1 VDGQRAT
8 LHHKAIKKDRI
19 ILYFDNQLDTKRKAC
34 HEKNCMQ
41 KKQLRKEQALEYHSK
56 GRPGKIEVVP
66 TKEAKTQRDL
76 SLAYSPG
83 VAEPCKEIHDNVENV
98 YKYTAKGNLVAVI
111 SNGTAVLGLGDIGP
125 EASKPVMEGKAV
137 LFKIFAD
144 IDVFDIEIN
153 EKDPEKFVQIVKSL
167 EPTFG
172 GINLEDIKAPECF
185 YIETKLR
192 EELKIPVMHDD
203 QHGTA
208 IISSAALINALEL
221 QKKKIDKVKFVVNGA
236 GAAALACCKLYVALG
251 AKYEHFI
258 LFDRKGALHTERQD
272 LDEEKRKFATTKITT
287 LSLLDAMKDADV
299 FIGLSVGNTVT
310 EEMVKAMAKNPIVFA
325 MANPDPEISYEAAT
339 AARKDV
345 IMATGR
351 SDYPNQVNNVLGF
364 PFIFRGAL
372 DVRATQINEAMKLA
386 AVKALANLAKTAVP
400 DMVNMAYNEKSIA
413 FGPNYIIPK
422 PLDPRLLAT
431 VAPAVA
437 KAAIESGVAQNI
449 ISNWDS
455 YAIELNKRLGL
466 DNQLIR
472 VVGNKARREPK
483 RIVFAE
489 ADNLKILKTAQII
502 YDEGIAYPIL
512 LGNENKIRTIA
523 AANNIDVEELPIIDP
538 RSDEQE
544 EKRKNFAEIFF
555 KLRQRR
561 GFNRYESYKVMRDR
575 NHFGC
580 MMVETGEADAMIS
593 GLTKNYPDTIRPAIQ
608 IIGTEEGVKKIA
620 GMYLMLTKRGPL
632 FLADTTV
639 NFNPTAEE
647 LADITLMTAKEVRN
661 FNLKPRIAMLS
672 YSNFGTSDSAEARMV
687 ARATQL
693 VKEKDPSLIVDGEMQ
708 ASLAFNNEILKEN
721 YPFSSLIDQEVN
733 TLIFP
738 NLAAGN
744 IAYNLLKE
752 VGGADAIG
760 PILLGLKKPVH
771 VLQLGSSVRSI
782 YNMCLVAVIDA
793 QMKCKNSGDESIH
806 KSHWWKRLKKPVK
819 TEVNNN

>member
-1 VDGQRAT
+1 M
-8 LHHKAIKKDRI
+8 
-19 ILYFDNQLDTKRKAC
+19 KR
-34 HEKNCMQ
+34 E
-41 KKQLRKEQALEYHSK
+41 LRKEQALEYHSK

-83 VAEPCKEIHDNVENV
+83 VAEPCKEIAANIENV

-125 EASKPVMEGKAV
+125 EAGKPVMEGKGV

-172 GINLEDIKAPECF
+172 GINLEDIKSPECF
-185 YIETKLR
+185 YIEKKLK
-192 EELKIPVMHDD
+192 EQMKIPVMHDD

-208 IISSAALINALEL
+208 IISAAALLNACEI
-221 QKKKIDKVKFVVNGA
+221 QKKKLEKARFVVNGA
-236 GAAALACCKLYVALG
+236 GAAAVACIKLYQALG
-251 AKYEHFI
+251 ARSENFWV
-258 LFDRKGALHTERQD
+258 FDSKGLIHESRTD
-272 LDEEKRKFATTKITT
+272 LDELKKGFVAKGKNFT
-287 LSLLDAMKDADV
+287 LEESLKDADV
-299 FIGLSVGNTVT
+299 FIGLSKGDVLTGD
-310 EEMVKAMAKNPIVFA
+310 MIKGMAKNPIVFA
-325 MANPDPEISYEAAT
+325 MANPDPEISWEAAT
-339 AARKDV
+339 EARKDI

-386 AVKALANLAKTAVP
+386 AVKALADLAKTPVP
-400 DMVNMAYNEKSIA
+400 DIVNIAYNERNIV

-437 KAAIESGVAQNI
+437 KAAMDSGVAKFN
-449 ISNWDS
+449 ISNWEQ
-455 YAIELNKRLGL
+455 YGIELNKRLGL
-466 DNQLIR
+466 DNQIMRIL
-472 VVGNKARREPK
+472 GNKARRDPK
-483 RIVFAE
+483 RLVFAE
-489 ADNLKILKTAQII
+489 ADNIKILKTAQII
-502 YDEGIAYPIL
+502 FDEGIAYPIL
-512 LGNENKIRTIA
+512 LGKEKRIRA
-523 AANNIDVEELPIIDP
+523 MAEEHSIDIEGLPIIDP
-538 RSDEQE
+538 QSDDQE
-544 EKRKNFAEIFF
+544 EKRKEYGDLYF
-555 KLRQRR
+555 KKRHRR
-561 GFNRYESYKVMRDR
+561 GVNQYESQKAMRDR

-593 GLTKNYPDTIRPAIQ
+593 GLTKNYADTIRPAIQ
-608 IIGTEEGVKKIA
+608 IIGREEGVQKIA
-620 GMYLMLTKRGPL
+620 GMYLLLTKRGPL
-632 FLADTTV
+632 FMADTTV

-647 LADITLMTAKEVRN
+647 LADITLMVAREIRN
-661 FNLKPRIAMLS
+661 FNLTPRIAMLS
-672 YSNFGTSDSAEARMV
+672 YSNFGSSDSPEARLV
-687 ARATQL
+687 ARATEI
-693 VKEKDPSLIVDGEMQ
+693 VKQRNPSLIVDGEMQ
-708 ASLAFNNEILKEN
+708 VSMAFNKELLKEN
-721 YPFSSLIDQEVN
+721 YPFTELGDKDVN

-744 IAYNLLKE
+744 VAYNLLKE
-752 VGGADAIG
+752 VGDADAIG

-782 YNMCLVAVIDA
+782 VNMALVAVVDA
-793 QMKCKNSGDESIH
+793 QLKSKIPTGDVIS
-806 KSHWWKRLKKPVK
+806 KSPWWKRFKK
-819 TEVNNN
+819 VNKDY